1 MTIRCIALL
10 FGIVLIVPAAPA
22 QKVVP
27 QLTNPEIAQLAQSI
41 AGDKGSGEEKTRRL
55 VNWINTNFKWSA
67 TDYQK
72 RTPEEIIARRAGNC
86 FELANVLEV
95 LLQAAGIRSR
105 WVAEINIHPR
115 SEQRQATAEKKVAES
130 GNGMS
135 VFGLMHNDHRWLE
148 VYDEK
153 SKSWIPADP
162 AVGVVGT
169 KEWIAARVA
178 FQDRTEPAVPAVAK
192 IVGNMIVPVVVVAL
206 GAKRGKPI
214 ENRSEF
220 YLVDG
225 LNKFYDGRLTK
236 LPTWNEWKTL
246 DAQLSPLAAAAFTG
260 ETNLHEHARLI
271 EQLAQAYEKLR
282 AEAVQHKILSK
293 ERR

>member
-1 MTIRCIALL
+1 M
-10 FGIVLIVPAAPA
+10 FGIVLVISAALA
-22 QKVVP
+22 QELKP
-27 QLTNPEIAQLAQSI
+27 QSTNPGIAQLAQSI
-41 AGDKGSGEEKTRRL
+41 AGSAGSGEEKTRRL
-55 VNWINTNFKWSA
+55 INWINTNFKWSA

-115 SEQRQATAEKKVAES
+115 SEQRQATAENKVAEF
-130 GNGMS
+130 GKKMS

-169 KEWIAARVA
+169 NEWIAARAA
-178 FQDRTEPAVPAVAK
+178 FQDRTKPVVPAVAK
-192 IVGNMIVPVVVVAL
+192 IVEDMIVPVAVVAL
-206 GAKRGKPI
+206 ESKHGKPV
-214 ENRSEF
+214 EDRSEF

-225 LNKFYDGRLTK
+225 LNKFYGQQLTK
-236 LPTWNEWKTL
+236 LPSWDEWKTL

-260 ETNLHEHARLI
+260 ETNLHEHAKLI
-271 EQLAQAYEKLR
+271 EQIARAYEKLR
-282 AEAVQHKILSK
+282 AEAVQNKILSK
-293 ERR
+293 ESS